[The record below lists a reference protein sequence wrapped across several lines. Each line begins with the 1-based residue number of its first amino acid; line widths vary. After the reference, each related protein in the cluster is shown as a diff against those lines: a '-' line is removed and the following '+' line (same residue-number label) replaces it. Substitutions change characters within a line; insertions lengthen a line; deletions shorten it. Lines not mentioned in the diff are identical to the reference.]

1 MAIDSEIRIIDE
13 DALLLPQA
21 VARRDFSQLQEE
33 KFPLVHLNFP
43 HPAARPPGFKNVDLS
58 YELVIPIKA
67 YLALCQAAIFANK
80 RERKEH
86 RRMVIWLMTIG
97 VFSEKGEIDFTSLT
111 RFESLYLHM
120 TLLATW
126 QKWETTTDA
135 MLALSY
141 TMLRDRIITRE
152 ESFFIA
158 AHQLDDN
165 PPKSAN
171 SWRVRVDAYAKNRG
185 LPAIGQPL
193 RKRHST

>member
-13 DALLLPQA
+13 DGLSLPQA
-21 VARRDFSQLQEE
+21 VAGTDTSRLHEGMLPIVRID
-33 KFPLVHLNFP
+33 FP
-43 HPAARPPGFKNVDLS
+43 HPSARPAGFKDVDLS
-58 YELVIPIKA
+58 YQLLIPIGA
-67 YLALCQAAIFANK
+67 YVALCQAAILARK

-86 RRMVIWLMTIG
+86 RRMVIWLMVIG
-97 VFSEKGEIDFTSLT
+97 VFSEKGEIDFASLT

-120 TLLATW
+120 LLLAKW

-152 ESFFIA
+152 ESFVIA
-158 AHQLDDN
+158 AHHLDDN

-171 SWRVRVDAYAKNRG
+171 SWRVRVDTYAKERG
-185 LPAIGQPL
+185 LPAIGQPI
-193 RKRHST
+193 RRRRNT